1 MILPRP
7 LPRLAA
13 LALAASPSLSS
24 AAVQPERGI
33 GLPRDVSL
41 HGERI
46 DWLIQVTG
54 IFVIVLFVVMVIWM
68 LYAAIRHGPRHKA
81 EYETGAGRHH
91 VMVALS
97 LSAVIFFVVDGN
109 LFYNA
114 MKDLSGAFWNFSE
127 VEKDPGA
134 VRIEVNAHQWAWD
147 ARYPGPDAKFNTGDD
162 IVVLNDIRV
171 PVDRPVI
178 VQMAS
183 TDVIHSFYLPNFRI
197 KQDAVPGSVNRFWF
211 QAKATGEFDIAC
223 AQHCGTNHYKMK
235 GRLIVL
241 PPAEYDAWAQLA
253 TEDAKRAFDPEDKGA
268 LWGWEWRRF

>member
-1 MILPRP
+1 
-7 LPRLAA
+7 
-13 LALAASPSLSS
+13 
-24 AAVQPERGI
+24 
-33 GLPRDVSL
+33 
-41 HGERI
+41 
-46 DWLIQVTG
+46 
-54 IFVIVLFVVMVIWM
+54 VVWMV
-68 LYAAIRHGPRHKA
+68 YAAIKHGAGHHA

-109 LFYNA
+109 LFFHA
-114 MKDLSGAFWNFSE
+114 MKDLSTAFWNFDA
-127 VEKDPGA
+127 VERDPAA

-147 ARYPGPDAKFNTGDD
+147 ARYPGPDAKFNTEDD
-162 IVVLNDIRV
+162 VVVLNDIRV

-211 QAKATGEFDIAC
+211 QAREPGEFDIGC

-241 PPAEYDAWAQLA
+241 PPADYQAWTRLA
-253 TEDAKRAFDPEDKGA
+253 AEDAKRAFDPEDKGA